1 MKRLDATGSDK
12 PDVHIDDGRR
22 VGVSDVAS
30 TGALRPPLG
39 LQLYTLRN
47 ALAEDL
53 RATLRRV
60 AELGLRTV
68 EPFDLVASVDRLAG
82 TMAEFGLTAPTSHVS
97 FIHVDL
103 DAALSA
109 ATRLGV
115 ATIIDP
121 YVPAE
126 HWASR
131 EDIKAI
137 AAALNDAAHRAADQ
151 GITVG
156 YHNHWWEFES
166 RIDGRSALEVL
177 ADQLDDRVVLELDTY
192 WCAVGGEDPVA
203 VLGRLGDRVV
213 ALHIKDGPIT
223 RDNDAQQPAGSG
235 RMPIAALLEAAP
247 RARAILEFDGYAGDL
262 FEGVGEGI
270 AFLRRHGATL

>member
-1 MKRLDATGSDK
+1 MNAS
-12 PDVHIDDGRR
+12 
-22 VGVSDVAS
+22 AS
-30 TGALRPPLG
+30 TPAERPAIG
-39 LQLYTLRN
+39 MQLYTVRE
-47 ALAEDL
+47 ALATDA

-60 AELGLRTV
+60 AELGLRSV
-68 EPFDLVASVDRLAG
+68 EPFDLVATGDGLAG
-82 TMAEFGLTAPTSHVS
+82 PMAEFGLAAPTSHVS
-97 FIHVDL
+97 FVRGGL
-103 DAALSA
+103 DAALGA
-109 ATRLGV
+109 AARLGV
-115 ATIIDP
+115 TMIIDP
-121 YVPAE
+121 YVPEE

-131 EDIKAI
+131 EDIEAI

-151 GITVG
+151 GVTVG

-177 ADQLDDRVVLELDTY
+177 ADQLDVRVVLELDTY

-203 VLGRLGDRVV
+203 VLGRLGERVA

-235 RMPIAALLEAAP
+235 RMPMAALLDAAP
-247 RARAILEFDGYAGDL
+247 RARPILEFDGYAGDL
-262 FEGVGEGI
+262 FDGVGQGI